1 VTSPGTRPNT
11 LLIDAKADGERTWDF
26 RLPFVLVWEVS
37 LREPNWTERLLYF
50 FGRRTA
56 FLVEG
61 DSMSP
66 TLNSGDTV
74 LVDPK
79 ADINVG
85 DIVLADHP
93 YKSSVAILKR
103 VAEISADGRISL
115 AGDNQAESTDS
126 RTFGPVSIKS
136 VIGRV
141 ECRLS

>member
-1 VTSPGTRPNT
+1 M
-11 LLIDAKADGERTWDF
+11 RT
-26 RLPFVLVWEVS
+26 E
-37 LREPNWTERLLYF
+37 LRKPTWTERLLYF
-50 FGRRTA
+50 LGRRTA

-66 TLNSGDTV
+66 TLNSGEAV
-74 LVDPK
+74 LIDPRAK
-79 ADINVG
+79 IDVG

-93 YKSSVAILKR
+93 YKSTVTILKR
-103 VAEISADGRISL
+103 VAEVNADGSIRL
-115 AGDNQAESTDS
+115 LGDNDVESTDS